1 MTIAA
6 VVAAKLPRRI
16 VDCISYM
23 RAIEG
28 ALPRN
33 DGVVA
38 FTRLYRAVTEGV
50 EASVE
55 PGAFRDGRF
64 IRWLDVVF
72 ANLYFRALRHAIV
85 GGGPVPRA
93 WAPLFE
99 ARGRRGVLPLQF
111 ALAGMNA
118 HINRD
123 LPLALVQTWRALK
136 LEPDRD
142 GPQYADFTAVNALLA
157 DVEEQVKAS
166 YLTGLAGHADEA
178 LGRLDD
184 VIAMWKITRAREA
197 AWTNGEVLW
206 ALRDAPPLSSHFQ
219 ESLDRMVGLAGRGLL
234 RRVL

>member
-1 MTIAA
+1 VTIAA

-16 VDCISYM
+16 VDCVSYM
-23 RAIEG
+23 QAIED

-33 DGVVA
+33 DGVAA

-50 EASVE
+50 EANVE

-72 ANLYFRALRHAIV
+72 ANLYFRALRHATV
-85 GGGPVPRA
+85 GGGPVPKA
-93 WAPLFE
+93 WSPLFE
-99 ARGRRGVLPLQF
+99 ARGRRGVVPLQF

-118 HINRD
+118 HVNRD
-123 LPLALVQTWRALK
+123 LPVALVQTWRALK

-157 DVEEQVKAS
+157 EVEEQVKAS
-166 YLTGLAGHADEA
+166 YLTGLAGLADEA

-184 VIAMWKITRAREA
+184 IVAMWKVARAREA
-197 AWTNGEVLW
+197 AWTNAEVLW
-206 ALRDAPPLSSHFQ
+206 ALRDAPAVSDHFLLT
-219 ESLDRMVGLAGRGLL
+219 LDRMVGLAGRGLL
-234 RRVL
+234 QRVL